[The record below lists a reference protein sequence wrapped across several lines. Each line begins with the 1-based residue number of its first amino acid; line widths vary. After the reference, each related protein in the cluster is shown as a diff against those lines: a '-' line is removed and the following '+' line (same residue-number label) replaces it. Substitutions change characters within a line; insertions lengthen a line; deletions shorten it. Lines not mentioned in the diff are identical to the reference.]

1 MNIKFSTFSSSTKLF
16 VLYISYPGS
25 FWIIIYRIFE
35 KRDNNSSYRIYIH
48 ISTCE
53 GHMQINPWNRSIC
66 ICMEY
71 LVFLFCTHGTFL
83 QLTRDLLFFF
93 FRFLV
98 WWLVSPSNPNPTT
111 NRLINQKGVP
121 FLSPCCSSSPMFSLS
136 HSHTYILYES
146 PSAYHVITTSK
157 KFWPVR
163 AFWCLK
169 YVQLC
174 HNHDHICKYANFFI
188 STLTFS

>member
-1 MNIKFSTFSSSTKLF
+1 MWRTHANQSLEQVHMYMHGISCIPL
-16 VLYISYPGS
+16 LYT
-25 FWIIIYRIFE
+25 W
-35 KRDNNSSYRIYIH
+35 
-48 ISTCE
+48 
-53 GHMQINPWNRSIC
+53 
-66 ICMEY
+66 
-71 LVFLFCTHGTFL
+71 
-83 QLTRDLLFFF
+83 DLPAAYTWFTFFF
-93 FRFLV
+93 FFFVSLFND
-98 WWLVSPSNPNPTT
+98 LFSPSNPNPTT

>member
-1 MNIKFSTFSSSTKLF
+1 MWRTHANQSLEQVHMYMHGISCIPLLYTWDLPAVYTWFTF
-16 VLYISYPGS
+16 
-25 FWIIIYRIFE
+25 
-35 KRDNNSSYRIYIH
+35 
-48 ISTCE
+48 
-53 GHMQINPWNRSIC
+53 
-66 ICMEY
+66 
-71 LVFLFCTHGTFL
+71 
-83 QLTRDLLFFF
+83 LFFF
-93 FRFLV
+93 VSLFNDLF
-98 WWLVSPSNPNPTT
+98 SPSNPNPTT

-136 HSHTYILYES
+136 HSHTYILNES
-146 PSAYHVITTSK
+146 PSGYHVITISK
-157 KFWPVR
+157 KIGPVR

>member
-1 MNIKFSTFSSSTKLF
+1 MWRTHANQSLEQVHMYMHGISCIPL
-16 VLYISYPGS
+16 LYK
-25 FWIIIYRIFE
+25 W
-35 KRDNNSSYRIYIH
+35 
-48 ISTCE
+48 
-53 GHMQINPWNRSIC
+53 
-66 ICMEY
+66 
-71 LVFLFCTHGTFL
+71 
-83 QLTRDLLFFF
+83 DLPAAYTWFTSFFF
-93 FRFLV
+93 FDSLFDDLFS
-98 WWLVSPSNPNPTT
+98 LSNPNPTT

-157 KFWPVR
+157 KFWLVR

>member
-1 MNIKFSTFSSSTKLF
+1 MWRTHANQSLEQVHMYMHGISCIPL
-16 VLYISYPGS
+16 LYT
-25 FWIIIYRIFE
+25 W
-35 KRDNNSSYRIYIH
+35 
-48 ISTCE
+48 
-53 GHMQINPWNRSIC
+53 
-66 ICMEY
+66 
-71 LVFLFCTHGTFL
+71 
-83 QLTRDLLFFF
+83 DLPAAYTWFTFFF
-93 FRFLV
+93 FFFSFPCLF
-98 WWLVSPSNPNPTT
+98 SPSNPNPTT